1 MRTSEPNLRRKWL
14 MTSVA
19 MQDTMAFDKGRTRSR
34 VKRVVCVDVHQL
46 RALAIWHCLRTVSVV
61 DLSLRVPPA
70 LNLTPPPLLRSLAS
84 HLHLRSN
91 STAPTTL
98 HPTASRN

>member
-46 RALAIWHCLRTVSVV
+46 RARAIWHCLRAVSVL
-61 DLSLRVPPA
+61 DLSARRPGSQPHSL
-70 LNLTPPPLLRSLAS
+70 SLALS
-84 HLHLRSN
+84 FA
-91 STAPTTL
+91 STSTV
-98 HPTASRN
+98 